1 MAIEKKY
8 RQMIESEL
16 RQEIADLLEKAK
28 KASQLG
34 YVNEYAVLERKAIM
48 AQAYLVDPSQF
59 VPGEVYRIEGDPGVF
74 FQVDYL
80 KGRFAWGYRMG
91 GDKFA
96 EALPISMLKSLKE
109 GK

>member
-8 RQMIESEL
+8 SEMTEVEL
-16 RQEIADLLEKAK
+16 RQEIANLLEKAR

-34 YVNEYAVLERKAIM
+34 HVNEFAVFERKAVM

-59 VPGEVYRIEGDPGVF
+59 IPGEVYRIEGDPGVF
-74 FQVDYL
+74 FQIDYL

-91 GDKFA
+91 GKKFA
-96 EALPISMLKSLKE
+96 EALPISMLKPLKE

>member
-8 RQMIESEL
+8 SDMTEAEL
-16 RQEIADLLEKAK
+16 RQEIANLLEKAR

-34 YVNEYAVLERKAIM
+34 HVNEFAVYERKAVM
-48 AQAYLVDPSQF
+48 AQAYLVDPAQF
-59 VPGEVYRIEGDPGVF
+59 QKGEVYRIEGDPGVF

-80 KGRFAWGYRMG
+80 KGRFAWGYRLG
-91 GDKFA
+91 GTKYE
-96 EALPISMLKSLKE
+96 EALPISMLKPLKE

>member
-8 RQMIESEL
+8 SKMTEPEL
-16 RQEIADLLEKAK
+16 RKEIGDLLEKAR

-34 YVNEYAVLERKAIM
+34 HINEFAVFERKAVM

-59 VPGEVYRIEGDPGVF
+59 IPGEVYRIEGDPGVF

-91 GDKFA
+91 GEKFA
-96 EALPISMLKSLKE
+96 EALPISMLKPLKE

>member
-1 MAIEKKY
+1 MEIEKKY
-8 RQMIESEL
+8 SQMNETEL
-16 RQEIADLLEKAK
+16 RREIANLLEKAR

-34 YVNEYAVLERKAIM
+34 IINEYAVLERKAIM
-48 AQAYLVDPSQF
+48 AQAYLVDPSQLI
-59 VPGEVYRIEGDPGVF
+59 PGEVYRIEGDPGVF

-91 GDKFA
+91 GERFV
-96 EALPISMLKSLKE
+96 EALPISMLKPLKE

>member
-8 RQMIESEL
+8 SEMTEMEL
-16 RQEIADLLEKAK
+16 RQEIANLLEKAR

-34 YVNEYAVLERKAIM
+34 HVNEFAVFERKAVM

-59 VPGEVYRIEGDPGVF
+59 IPGEVYRIEGDPGVF
-74 FQVDYL
+74 FQIDYL
-80 KGRFAWGYRMG
+80 KGRFAWGYRLG
-91 GDKFA
+91 GEKFA
-96 EALPISMLKSLKE
+96 EALPISMLKPLKE

>member
-8 RQMIESEL
+8 SEMTELEL
-16 RQEIADLLEKAK
+16 RQEIANLLEKARK
-28 KASQLG
+28 SSQLG
-34 YVNEYAVLERKAIM
+34 NVNEFAVFERKAVM

-59 VPGEVYRIEGDPGVF
+59 VSGEVYRIEGDPGVY

-91 GDKFA
+91 GEKFA
-96 EALPISMLKSLKE
+96 EALPISMLRPLKE

>member
-1 MAIEKKY
+1 MEIEKKY
-8 RQMIESEL
+8 SQMNETEL
-16 RQEIADLLEKAK
+16 RREIANLLEKAR

-34 YVNEYAVLERKAIM
+34 IINEYAVLERKAIM

-59 VPGEVYRIEGDPGVF
+59 IPGEVYRIEGDPGVF

-91 GDKFA
+91 GERFV
-96 EALPISMLKSLKE
+96 EALPISMLKPLKE